1 MAGGYQIT
9 PVYGKY
15 GYEFCVQKDDLKVCF
30 TKDNGFLRYHR
41 DLGGSVLERIIGS
54 ESGTVIINPVEP
66 LNLPD
71 EVTRFLEIRFEPIE
85 IEPEATRRIYL
96 TFPIEIAVFLMK
108 NDAYRCIDIFSRVP
122 QKYSL
127 YGPTDTGVITR
138 YHWSEISL
146 SHPNPDP
153 SLYGVVEL
161 DLMNTM
167 KAWVE
172 VSRVVLENSGMKIY
186 YDSDL
191 VSMSAGMQ
199 IVKQKVAYTAFEDK
213 PIRAGM
219 QKSIELYYSRKLPG
233 VDKLAYYTMEEG
245 LV

>member
-1 MAGGYQIT
+1 LSGGYQIT
-9 PVYGKY
+9 PVYGKF
-15 GYEFCVQKDDLKVCF
+15 GYEFCVEKDDLKVCF
-30 TKDNGFLRYHR
+30 SKDNGFIRYHR
-41 DLGGSVLERIIGS
+41 NLNGDVVERIIAS

-85 IEPEATRRIYL
+85 IEPEATRRVYL

-122 QKYSL
+122 PKYSL

-138 YHWSEISL
+138 YHWSEIFL
-146 SHPNPDP
+146 SHPSPDP

-161 DLMNTM
+161 DLMNIS
-167 KAWVE
+167 KNWAE
-172 VSRVVLENSGMKIY
+172 VSRVVFENYGMKIY
-186 YDSDL
+186 YDNDL
-191 VSMSAGMQ
+191 VSMSAGMK
-199 IVKQKVAYTAFEDK
+199 IVKPKLAYTAFEDK
-213 PIRAGM
+213 PIRSGM
-219 QKSIELYYSRKLPG
+219 QKSIELYYSRKLAG
-233 VDKLAYYTMEEG
+233 VDTLAYYSMEEG